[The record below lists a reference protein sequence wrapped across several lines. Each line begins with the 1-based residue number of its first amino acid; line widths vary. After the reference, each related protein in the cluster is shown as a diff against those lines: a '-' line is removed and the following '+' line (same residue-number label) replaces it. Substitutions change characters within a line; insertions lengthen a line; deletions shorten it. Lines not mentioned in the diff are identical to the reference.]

1 VKKILI
7 IGSDGNLAK
16 CIIDEIK
23 SLNFKLFKISRKEID
38 FNSSTSKLL
47 LNRLLK
53 KIEPNIII
61 NCVGVFKNNDFDFES
76 MFKLNTK
83 ISWDLIDYYRLNRKK
98 KIKIILIGS
107 SAHNKP
113 RKNYILYVASKS
125 ALNSIVKSS
134 KDLFLNSKI
143 ELEIIN
149 PPAMKSQMR
158 DQFYKSN
165 KIKKKKRKEINPMII
180 ARKIIN
186 KF

>member
-1 VKKILI
+1 MKKILI

-16 CIIDEIK
+16 CIIKEIED
-23 SLNFKLFKISRKEID
+23 LDFKLFKISRKEIN
-38 FNSSTSKLL
+38 FNSSRSRSL
-47 LNRLLK
+47 LNRLLE
-53 KIEPNIII
+53 KIKPNIII
-61 NCVGVFKNNDFDFES
+61 NCVGVFKNNNFDFES
-76 MFKLNTK
+76 MFKINTK
-83 ISWDLIDYYRLNRKK
+83 ISWDLIDYYRLKKKK

-107 SAHNKP
+107 NAYNKP

-143 ELEIIN
+143 TLEIIN
-149 PPAMKSQMR
+149 PPAMKSKMR
-158 DQFYKSN
+158 DKFYKN
-165 KIKKKKRKEINPMII
+165 RKIKQNKEKEIDPMII